1 MSIDTYS
8 TRWRVLTLLGIAELL
23 GMSLWFA
30 ASAVSPQ
37 LRMIWGLTAAEAGWL
52 TTIVQLG
59 FVCGTAVIAV
69 LNLADLVPA
78 GRLFSASALL
88 GAAANAAILAVP
100 GYGLAL
106 VARFL
111 TGFFLAGVYPPAMKM
126 ISTWFRAERG
136 LAIGVIVGALTIGK
150 ATPYLVR
157 AIPHVGL
164 RPVVLTAS
172 VGAALGGLL
181 VALWYRD
188 GPFPFTSRPFSWSH
202 VGDVVRVR
210 EWRLATTSYL
220 GHMFELY
227 AFWTWIPAF
236 LAASVAAGAGG
247 RLRAPRL
254 ISLLAFTTIAIGGFG
269 SVWGGLFADRRG
281 RERLVSISLFMSGGC
296 CLLSGL
302 LFGEPL
308 WVLGALAMTWGFF
321 VVADSAQFSALVTE
335 SVPPHAVGTAL
346 TVQTSLGFLLTMLP
360 MQIVPVIAQRSGWR
374 WGFAILALGPVAGIA
389 AIRRLAALRRSQAA
403 SAPDGHF
410 YEA

>member
-1 MSIDTYS
+1 MSDDVYS
-8 TRWRVLTLLGIAELL
+8 TRWRVLTLLGIAELF

-37 LRMIWGLTAAEAGWL
+37 LRAIWGLTPTEAGWL

-59 FVCGTAVIAV
+59 FVCGTAAIAV

-78 GRLFSASALL
+78 GRLFSICALL

-100 GYGLAL
+100 GYRLAL
-106 VARFL
+106 VTRFL

-136 LAIGVIVGALTIGK
+136 LAIGVIVGALTVGK

-172 VGAALGGLL
+172 AGAVAAALL
-181 VALWYRD
+181 VALGYRE

-202 VGDVVRVR
+202 VSDVVRVR

-247 RLRAPRL
+247 A
-254 ISLLAFTTIAIGGFG
+254 GGAVARVAR
-269 SVWGGLFADRRG
+269 SARRG
-281 RERLVSISLFMSGGC
+281 
-296 CLLSGL
+296 
-302 LFGEPL
+302 
-308 WVLGALAMTWGFF
+308 
-321 VVADSAQFSALVTE
+321 
-335 SVPPHAVGTAL
+335 
-346 TVQTSLGFLLTMLP
+346 
-360 MQIVPVIAQRSGWR
+360 
-374 WGFAILALGPVAGIA
+374 
-389 AIRRLAALRRSQAA
+389 
-403 SAPDGHF
+403 
-410 YEA
+410 